1 MNESFKHSSKQASRT
16 ASHQPSSV
24 TTSQRHSIAS
34 SKNEGTDRG
43 RLADTLATLRRCN
56 AVLLYAALLFE
67 FGFDFGFGFGFVEV
81 TASQRHSVTATQ
93 RRSDAGRAT
102 EKIASEYFFD

>member
-1 MNESFKHSSKQASRT
+1 
-16 ASHQPSSV
+16 
-24 TTSQRHSIAS
+24 
-34 SKNEGTDRG
+34 
-43 RLADTLATLRRCN
+43 
-56 AVLLYAALLFE
+56 VLLYAALLFE